1 MQLHFGN
8 STIGA
13 LLTLIL
19 SKHMDF
25 DEAILGNRIKQARDK
40 KGLSQTE
47 LAKALG
53 IGQRGISEL
62 ENGKRKLAVS
72 ELPVLAKTLDVPILY
87 FLEGTM
93 LEEGELEGLLL
104 LYFNEIRKDEL
115 KKSVIDIAR
124 ILSQTSS

>member
-1 MQLHFGN
+1 
-8 STIGA
+8 
-13 LLTLIL
+13 
-19 SKHMDF
+19 MDF